1 MASEWHPCTRWARTP
16 GLIKG
21 HFLSTWS
28 FQLIKSH
35 KVNTCF
41 PCLGTR
47 KLRSKG
53 LFPGS
58 RHWRQQSGF
67 QPSGWLQSPGPP
79 QASAPCT
86 SPGGQGRLGGAAPL
100 PVTDGRAVG
109 LPGLEAADPS
119 STRADSRPS
128 QQPLVD
134 TVTIWGG
141 GAVHWKAHHAR
152 RLPRW
157 TSWGPRDA
165 PSCLRS
171 PVTSLAKGDVRR
183 LLRVPSAQAQPSPLL
198 SCPLGP
204 PPSSGG
210 GRPSLVPPAGLW
222 PESPPAKGG
231 DKPRCVFQSV
241 PGSSWAPAPGTR

>member
-28 FQLIKSH
+28 FQLIKPH

-41 PCLGTR
+41 PYLGTR

-79 QASAPCT
+79 QASAPRT

-134 TVTIWGG
+134 TVMIWGG
-141 GAVHWKAHHAR
+141 GRTLESTPRPASASLDLLGSQGCPVLSQITGHLACKRRCQAASQSPVCPGPAVSAPE
-152 RLPRW
+152 LPP
-157 TSWGPRDA
+157 GA
-165 PSCLRS
+165 PSQLRGR
-171 PVTSLAKGDVRR
+171 PAR
-183 LLRVPSAQAQPSPLL
+183 P
-198 SCPLGP
+198 C
-204 PPSSGG
+204 PSS
-210 GRPSLVPPAGLW
+210 RLVA
-222 PESPPAKGG
+222 
-231 DKPRCVFQSV
+231 
-241 PGSSWAPAPGTR
+241 

>member
-28 FQLIKSH
+28 FQLIKPH

-41 PCLGTR
+41 PYLGTR

-141 GAVHWKAHHAR
+141 GAYTGKHTTPGVCLAGPPGVPGMPRPVSDHRSPRLQKEMSGGFSES
-152 RLPRW
+152 RLPR
-157 TSWGPRDA
+157 
-165 PSCLRS
+165 PSRLRS
-171 PVTSLAKGDVRR
+171 
-183 LLRVPSAQAQPSPLL
+183 
-198 SCPLGP
+198 
-204 PPSSGG
+204 
-210 GRPSLVPPAGLW
+210 
-222 PESPPAKGG
+222 
-231 DKPRCVFQSV
+231 
-241 PGSSWAPAPGTR
+241 